1 MLRRLGSGEPV
12 ARVCEAAGL
21 ALERFDDWWRQEAR
35 ARVPEPGGTRLAGVR
50 RPAEIQRDALGVPHI
65 HADDDEDLFF
75 AFGYA
80 MAQDR
85 LFQLDYLR
93 RRGSG
98 RLAEV
103 LGPGGAELD
112 LLGRGPGFLSVLE
125 LDLLARTVGI
135 RRIAEAEWEKLPGE
149 TRALLVAFSAGIN
162 ALMDETRD
170 RPPVELD
177 LLDYRPEPWSPVDCL
192 TVEGEFRW
200 YLTG

>member
-65 HADDDEDLFF
+65 HAADDEDLFF

-98 RLAEV
+98 RMSEV
-103 LGPGGAELD
+103 LGPDGAGMD
-112 LLGRGPGFLSVLE
+112 LLGRIPGFQSIFE
-125 LDLLARTVGI
+125 LDLLARTVGL
-135 RRIAEAEWEKLPGE
+135 RRIALAEWERLPDE
-149 TRALLVAFSAGIN
+149 TKRLLTAFSNGIN
-162 ALMDETRD
+162 ALMEESRD
-170 RPPVELD
+170 RLPIEFA
-177 LLDYRPEPWSPVDCL
+177 LLDYA
-192 TVEGEFRW
+192 
-200 YLTG
+200 